1 MVSICLKCLRCPIS
15 VTVFLL
21 LLYISVL
28 TIFQPDNTS
37 YSMNSVAI
45 NAEGDFF
52 KHAKTDP
59 ALLHAILYLVALHYD
74 LKYGILDSPESL
86 YHGGE
91 AFRMINERLSHV
103 DAEFSDMTIAAVAML
118 VTKEVFIFS
127 THSFRHR
134 G

>member
-1 MVSICLKCLRCPIS
+1 MRHFTWFFF
-15 VTVFLL
+15 TVDTANGTFAHSLL
-21 LLYISVL
+21 N
-28 TIFQPDNTS
+28 TDNTS

-52 KHAKTDP
+52 GHAKTDP

-74 LKYGILDSPESL
+74 LKYGISDSPECL

-91 AFRMINERLSHV
+91 AFRMINRRLGSK

-118 VTKEVFIFS
+118 VTREV
-127 THSFRHR
+127 
-134 G
+134 